1 MRRRVTVIGAHE
13 TAESLSERDYAD
25 VVEGVGGLSGA
36 DVVVISDGQ
45 ASADIARSA
54 PAAVVVVAG
63 DAEVCAQVLQETLFP
78 RGRVIGAA
86 GDGVGPLVDAV
97 VLDRGAALDCLAR
110 TLEDG
115 EYVPTTARIG
125 ARGIQELL

>member
-13 TAESLSERDYAD
+13 TARSLSERDYAD
-25 VVEGVGGLSGA
+25 VVEGNAELAGA
-36 DVVVISDGQ
+36 DVVVVTDGG

-63 DAEVCAQVLQETLFP
+63 GPEVCAQILRDTLFP

-97 VLDRGAALDCLAR
+97 VLDRGAALECLAR
-110 TLEDG
+110 TREDG
-115 EYVPTTARIG
+115 DFVPTIARIG
-125 ARGIQELL
+125 ARGIHELL

>member
-13 TAESLSERDYAD
+13 TARTLAERDYAD
-25 VVEGVGGLSGA
+25 VVEGVAQLPGS
-36 DVVVISDGQ
+36 DVVVVADGQ
-45 ASADIARSA
+45 ASAEIARSA
-54 PAAVVVVAG
+54 PAAVVVVVG
-63 DAEVCAQVLQETLFP
+63 DAGVCAQILRDTLFP

-97 VLDRGAALDCLAR
+97 VLDRGAALECLAR
-110 TLEDG
+110 TREDG
-115 EYVPTTARIG
+115 DFVPTTARIG